1 MENTLCFSTNY
12 DSGLLDRI
20 QQETKSIGYYNLP
33 NQDTHYI
40 DDYLENLD
48 KQQGLELLTDIV
60 VVGIG
65 GSSLGTKAIYHF
77 LKPVRQLQRKLHF
90 IDSTDPIALN
100 NLQRD
105 VNFASKSTHFLII
118 SKSGNTIETIAAYK
132 YILGLINGSS
142 VDYCPFTFITD
153 KNSPLEK
160 HAKEV
165 GALVVNIQDNVG
177 GRFSVL
183 SSVGTIPLILAGI
196 WVDRVLQGAN
206 SIKNSFFDNGYIQD
220 VLLQKATFYAKNVR
234 NYPINSV
241 FSYTESLRYFN
252 QWYVQLWGESLG
264 KKQRNSVFNIG
275 LTPVGLTGPKDQHSF
290 LQLIIDGTR
299 DKTITFIKLENFE
312 VSSPVPNI
320 TLKHLED
327 TDIINNVEFSTLI
340 NLQADSIIESLK
352 KVQRIPLDEIN
363 IKQQDEFSIGQLIYY
378 YELLTSLVGDLLNIN
393 TYDQPGVESG
403 KQILMEKLKEIKG
416 KQ

>member
-1 MENTLCFSTNY
+1 M
-12 DSGLLDRI
+12 
-20 QQETKSIGYYNLP
+20 
-33 NQDTHYI
+33 
-40 DDYLENLD
+40 
-48 KQQGLELLTDIV
+48 
-60 VVGIG
+60 
-65 GSSLGTKAIYHF
+65 
-77 LKPVRQLQRKLHF
+77 QRKLHF

-100 NLQRD
+100 NLQKG

-220 VLLQKATFYAKNVR
+220 VLLQKATFYAKNVA

-264 KKQRNSVFNIG
+264 KKQRNSAFNIG

-290 LQLIIDGTR
+290 LQLIVDGTR

-312 VSSPVPNI
+312 VSSPIPNI

-327 TDIINNVEFSTLI
+327 SDIINNVEFSTLI

-352 KVQRIPLDEIN
+352 KVQRIPLDEII

-378 YELLTSLVGDLLNIN
+378 YELLTSLVGDLLNVN

-403 KQILMEKLKEIKG
+403 KQILMEKLQAIKDN
-416 KQ
+416 K

>member
-1 MENTLCFSTNY
+1 MENTLSFSTNY
-12 DSGLLDRI
+12 DSALIDRI
-20 QQETKSIGYYNLP
+20 REETKSIGYYNLP

-40 DDYLENLD
+40 DNYLERLD

-60 VVGIG
+60 VIGIG
-65 GSSLGTKAIYHF
+65 GSSLGAKAIYHF
-77 LKPVRQLQRKLHF
+77 LKPVRQLKRKLYF
-90 IDSTDPIALN
+90 IDSTDPIALS
-100 NLQRD
+100 NLQED
-105 VNFASKSTHFLII
+105 VNFASRSTHFVII

-132 YILGLINGSS
+132 YILGIINGSAI
-142 VDYCPFTFITD
+142 DYCPFTFITD

-196 WVDRVLQGAN
+196 RVDRVLQGAN

-220 VLLQKATFYAKNVR
+220 VLLQKATFYAKNVT

-312 VSSPVPNI
+312 VSSPIPNI

-403 KQILMEKLKEIKG
+403 KQILMEKLKEIKD

>member
-1 MENTLCFSTNY
+1 MKNSLCFSTNY
-12 DSGLLDRI
+12 DSALIDRI

-40 DDYLENLD
+40 DDYLEKLD

-77 LKPVRQLQRKLHF
+77 LKPVRKLKRKLHF

-100 NLQRD
+100 SLQKD
-105 VNFASKSTHFLII
+105 VNFASQTTHFLII
-118 SKSGNTIETIAAYK
+118 SKSGSTIETIAAYK
-132 YILGLINGSS
+132 YILGLINGLSI
-142 VDYCPFTFITD
+142 DYCPFTFITE

-165 GALVVNIQDNVG
+165 GALIVNIQDNVG

-183 SSVGTIPLILAGI
+183 SSVGTIPLILADI
-196 WVDRVLQGAN
+196 RVDRVLQGAD
-206 SIKNSFFDNGYIQD
+206 SIKNSFFNNGYMQD
-220 VLLQKATFYAKNVR
+220 ILLQKATYYAKNVS

-241 FSYTESLRYFN
+241 FSYTESLKYFN

-264 KKQRNSVFNIG
+264 KKQRNSVFNVG
-275 LTPVGLTGPKDQHSF
+275 LTPIGLIGPKDQHSF

-312 VSSPVPNI
+312 VSSPVPDI

-327 TDIINNVEFSTLI
+327 TDIINNVEFSSLI

-352 KVQRIPLDEIN
+352 KVQRIPLDEIR

-378 YELLTSLVGDLLNIN
+378 FELLTSLVGDLLNVN

-403 KQILMEKLKEIKG
+403 KQILMEKLQAIKDN
-416 KQ
+416 K

>member
-12 DSGLLDRI
+12 DSALIDRI

-40 DDYLENLD
+40 DDYLEKLD

-77 LKPVRQLQRKLHF
+77 LKPVRKLKRKLHF

-100 NLQRD
+100 SLQKD
-105 VNFASKSTHFLII
+105 VNFASQATHFLII
-118 SKSGNTIETIAAYK
+118 SKSGSTIETIAAYK
-132 YILGLINGSS
+132 YILGIINGLSI
-142 VDYCPFTFITD
+142 DYCPFTFITE

-165 GALVVNIQDNVG
+165 GALIVNIQDNVG

-183 SSVGTIPLILAGI
+183 SSVGTIPLILADI
-196 WVDRVLQGAN
+196 KVDRVLQGAD
-206 SIKNSFFDNGYIQD
+206 SIKNSFFNNGYMQD
-220 VLLQKATFYAKNVR
+220 ILLQKATYYAKNVS

-241 FSYTESLRYFN
+241 FSYTESLKYFN

-264 KKQRNSVFNIG
+264 KKQRNSVFNVG
-275 LTPVGLTGPKDQHSF
+275 LTPIGLIGPKDQHSF

-312 VSSPVPNI
+312 VSSPVPDI

-327 TDIINNVEFSTLI
+327 TDIINNVEFSSLI

-352 KVQRIPLDEIN
+352 KVQRIPLDEIR

-378 YELLTSLVGDLLNIN
+378 YELLTSLVGDLLNVN

-403 KQILMEKLKEIKG
+403 KQILMEKLQAIKDN
-416 KQ
+416 K

>member
-12 DSGLLDRI
+12 DSALIDRI
-20 QQETKSIGYYNLP
+20 QEETKSVGYYNLP

-40 DDYLENLD
+40 DDYLERLD

-60 VVGIG
+60 VIGIG

-132 YILGLINGSS
+132 YILGVINGSS

-264 KKQRNSVFNIG
+264 KKQRNSAFNIG

-352 KVQRIPLDEIN
+352 KVQRIPLDEII

-403 KQILMEKLKEIKG
+403 KQILMKKLKEIKD

>member
-12 DSGLLDRI
+12 DPALIDRI
-20 QQETKSIGYYNLP
+20 QEETKSVGYYNLP

-40 DDYLENLD
+40 DDYLEKLD
-48 KQQGLELLTDIV
+48 QQQGLELLTDIV
-60 VVGIG
+60 VIGIG
-65 GSSLGTKAIYHF
+65 GSSLGAKAIYHF
-77 LKPVRQLQRKLHF
+77 LKPVRELQRKLHF

-100 NLQRD
+100 NLQKN

-132 YILGLINGSS
+132 YILGVINGSS

-177 GRFSVL
+177 GRFSIL
-183 SSVGTIPLILAGI
+183 SSVGTIPLILSGI
-196 WVDRVLQGAN
+196 RIDRVLQGAN
-206 SIKNSFFDNGYIQD
+206 SIKKSFFDNGYIQD
-220 VLLQKATFYAKNVR
+220 VLLQKATFYAENVA

-264 KKQRNSVFNIG
+264 KKQRNSAFNIG

-312 VSSPVPNI
+312 VSSPIPNI

-403 KQILMEKLKEIKG
+403 KQILMKKLKEIKDN
-416 KQ
+416 Q

>member
-1 MENTLCFSTNY
+1 
-12 DSGLLDRI
+12 
-20 QQETKSIGYYNLP
+20 
-33 NQDTHYI
+33 
-40 DDYLENLD
+40 
-48 KQQGLELLTDIV
+48 
-60 VVGIG
+60 
-65 GSSLGTKAIYHF
+65 
-77 LKPVRQLQRKLHF
+77 
-90 IDSTDPIALN
+90 
-100 NLQRD
+100 
-105 VNFASKSTHFLII
+105 
-118 SKSGNTIETIAAYK
+118 
-132 YILGLINGSS
+132 
-142 VDYCPFTFITD
+142 
-153 KNSPLEK
+153 
-160 HAKEV
+160 
-165 GALVVNIQDNVG
+165 
-177 GRFSVL
+177 
-183 SSVGTIPLILAGI
+183 
-196 WVDRVLQGAN
+196 
-206 SIKNSFFDNGYIQD
+206 
-220 VLLQKATFYAKNVR
+220 
-234 NYPINSV
+234 V

-264 KKQRNSVFNIG
+264 KKQRNSAFNIG

-312 VSSPVPNI
+312 VSSPIPNI

-403 KQILMEKLKEIKG
+403 KQILMKKLKEIKDN
-416 KQ
+416 Q

>member
-1 MENTLCFSTNY
+1 MENTLFFSTNY
-12 DSGLLDRI
+12 DSALIDRI
-20 QQETKSIGYYNLP
+20 QEETKSVGYYNLP

-40 DDYLENLD
+40 DDYLEKLD
-48 KQQGLELLTDIV
+48 QQQGLELLTDIV
-60 VVGIG
+60 VIGIG
-65 GSSLGTKAIYHF
+65 GSSLGAKAIYHF
-77 LKPVRQLQRKLHF
+77 LKPVRELQRKLHF

-100 NLQRD
+100 NLQKN

-132 YILGLINGSS
+132 YILGVINGSS

-177 GRFSVL
+177 GRFSIL
-183 SSVGTIPLILAGI
+183 SSVGTIPLILSGI
-196 WVDRVLQGAN
+196 RIDRVLQGAN

-220 VLLQKATFYAKNVR
+220 ILLQKATFYAENVA

-264 KKQRNSVFNIG
+264 KKQRNSAFNIG

-290 LQLIIDGTR
+290 LQLIMDGTR
-299 DKTITFIKLENFE
+299 DKTITFIKLKNFD
-312 VSSPVPNI
+312 VSSPIPNI

-403 KQILMEKLKEIKG
+403 KQILMKKLKEIKDN
-416 KQ
+416 Q

>member
-12 DSGLLDRI
+12 DSALIDRI
-20 QQETKSIGYYNLP
+20 QEETKSVGYYNLP

-40 DDYLENLD
+40 DDYLERLD

-60 VVGIG
+60 VIGIG

-132 YILGLINGSS
+132 YILGFINGSS

-403 KQILMEKLKEIKG
+403 KQILMEKLKEIKD

>member
-1 MENTLCFSTNY
+1 MENTLFFSTNY
-12 DSGLLDRI
+12 DSALIDRI
-20 QQETKSIGYYNLP
+20 QEETKSVGYYNLP

-40 DDYLENLD
+40 DDYLEKLD
-48 KQQGLELLTDIV
+48 QQQGLELLTDIV
-60 VVGIG
+60 VIGIG
-65 GSSLGTKAIYHF
+65 GSSLGAKAIYHF
-77 LKPVRQLQRKLHF
+77 LKPVRELQRKLHF

-100 NLQRD
+100 NLQKN

-177 GRFSVL
+177 GRFSIL
-183 SSVGTIPLILAGI
+183 SSVGTIPLILSGI
-196 WVDRVLQGAN
+196 RIDRVLQGAN

-220 VLLQKATFYAKNVR
+220 VLLQKATFYAENVA

-264 KKQRNSVFNIG
+264 KKQRNSAFNIG

-290 LQLIIDGTR
+290 LQLIMDGTR
-299 DKTITFIKLENFE
+299 DKTITFIKLKNFD
-312 VSSPVPNI
+312 VSSPIPNI

-403 KQILMEKLKEIKG
+403 KQILMKKLKEIKDN
-416 KQ
+416 Q

>member
-12 DSGLLDRI
+12 DSALIDRI

-40 DDYLENLD
+40 DDYLEKLD

-77 LKPVRQLQRKLHF
+77 LKPVRKLKRKLHF

-100 NLQRD
+100 SLQKD
-105 VNFASKSTHFLII
+105 VNFASQTTHFLII
-118 SKSGNTIETIAAYK
+118 SKSGSTIETIAAYK
-132 YILGLINGSS
+132 YILGLINGLSI
-142 VDYCPFTFITD
+142 DYCPFTFITE

-165 GALVVNIQDNVG
+165 GALIVNIQDNVG

-183 SSVGTIPLILAGI
+183 SSVGTIPLILADI
-196 WVDRVLQGAN
+196 KVDRILQGAD
-206 SIKNSFFDNGYIQD
+206 SIKNSFFNNGYMQD
-220 VLLQKATFYAKNVR
+220 ILLQKATYYAKNVS

-241 FSYTESLRYFN
+241 FSYTESLKYFN

-264 KKQRNSVFNIG
+264 KKQRNSVFNVG
-275 LTPVGLTGPKDQHSF
+275 LTPIGLIGPKDQHSF

-312 VSSPVPNI
+312 VSSPVPDI

-327 TDIINNVEFSTLI
+327 TDIINNVEFSSLI

-352 KVQRIPLDEIN
+352 KVQRIPLDEIR

-378 YELLTSLVGDLLNIN
+378 FELLTSLVGDLLNVN

-403 KQILMEKLKEIKG
+403 KQILMEKLQAIKDN
-416 KQ
+416 K

>member
-1 MENTLCFSTNY
+1 MENTLSFSTNY
-12 DSGLLDRI
+12 DSALIDRI
-20 QQETKSIGYYNLP
+20 REETKSIGYYNLP

-40 DDYLENLD
+40 DNYLERLD

-60 VVGIG
+60 VIGIG
-65 GSSLGTKAIYHF
+65 GSSLGAKAIYHF
-77 LKPVRQLQRKLHF
+77 LKPVRQLKRKLYF
-90 IDSTDPIALN
+90 IDSTDPIALS
-100 NLQRD
+100 NLQED
-105 VNFASKSTHFLII
+105 VNFASRSTHFVII

-132 YILGLINGSS
+132 YILGIINGSAI
-142 VDYCPFTFITD
+142 DYCPFTFITD

-165 GALVVNIQDNVG
+165 GGLVVNIQDNVG

-183 SSVGTIPLILAGI
+183 SSVGTIPLILADI
-196 WVDRVLQGAN
+196 WVDRILQGAD
-206 SIKNSFFDNGYIQD
+206 SIKNSFFDNGHIQD

-264 KKQRNSVFNIG
+264 KKQRNSAFNIG

-290 LQLIIDGTR
+290 LQLIVDGTR
-299 DKTITFIKLENFE
+299 DKTVTFIKLDNFE
-312 VSSPVPNI
+312 VSPPIPNI
-320 TLKHLED
+320 TLKYLED

-352 KVQRIPLDEIN
+352 KIQRIPLDEIR
-363 IKQQDEFSIGQLIYY
+363 IKHQDEFSIGQLIYY
-378 YELLTSLVGDLLNIN
+378 YELLTSLAGDLLNIN

-403 KQILMEKLKEIKG
+403 KQILIEKLKKIKD